1 MKHQNETE
9 RAQLQEAWLRF
20 SGDIVTVPQDWLNK
34 NFSFIESHYLKI
46 GLERSLVFC
55 SQSKFEEISS
65 SIGDLIDCIIEYCA
79 YTINAHNLRVIVM
92 YLTKESVEV
101 EKINY
106 SWCLKTNNSDFIQYV
121 NDNLEECL
129 KLFSDECKKENE
141 KAILSL
147 LNSKEISPEFKEQYL
162 KGQENKLP
170 DYNGIAEES
179 LKLAT
184 QLFLIEPTWENI
196 VWYFKNR
203 NGLTSE
209 LSSYILHYEE
219 KLSELTAT
227 SQEGMQ
233 DLFESIAICSNIPT
247 TALFK
252 FLKAFSANHL
262 DGIDMSDLDH
272 ERLRLLLEN
281 GKFPFTDENTK
292 VLKETDIFG
301 TYLIAHHAE
310 MLKNISPDF
319 FEESSVSCEVLTSRK
334 FSLSQKEEIL
344 KVIPPSHLYSSEA
357 IANAAIE
364 IIINQ
369 TTQKI
374 DKDVLVEIVKMSTL
388 KGMRLRLVTKMVQ
401 STSDK
406 EVIAELLNLLGGIYS
421 EIAARETRPKV
432 EVNAEN
438 KTLLEILKAKGF
450 ISSYPEIEGCS
461 SWRIYYPKT

>member
-1 MKHQNETE
+1 
-9 RAQLQEAWLRF
+9 
-20 SGDIVTVPQDWLNK
+20 
-34 NFSFIESHYLKI
+34 
-46 GLERSLVFC
+46 
-55 SQSKFEEISS
+55 
-65 SIGDLIDCIIEYCA
+65 
-79 YTINAHNLRVIVM
+79 M

-129 KLFSDECKKENE
+129 KLFLDECKKENE
-141 KAILSL
+141 KTILAL

-162 KGQENKLP
+162 NEQENKLP

-196 VWYFKNR
+196 VWYFKKR
-203 NGLTSE
+203 NDLTSE

-233 DLFESIAICSNIPT
+233 DLFESIAICPDIPT

-262 DGIDMSDLDH
+262 DGIDVSDLDH
-272 ERLRLLLEN
+272 ERLKLLLEN

-301 TYLIAHHAE
+301 AYLIAHHTE
-310 MLKNISPDF
+310 MLDNISPDF

-344 KVIPPSHLYSSEA
+344 KAIPSSHLYSSEA

-364 IIINQ
+364 VVINQ
-369 TTQKI
+369 TAQEI
-374 DKDVLVEIVKMSTL
+374 DKDVLVEIVKKSTL
-388 KGMRLRLVTKMVQ
+388 KEMRLRLVTKMVQ
-401 STSDK
+401 GISDK
-406 EVIAELLNLLGGIYS
+406 EGIAELLNLLGGIYS
-421 EIAARETRPKV
+421 EIAERETRPKV
-432 EVNAEN
+432 EVNTEN
-438 KTLLEILKAKGF
+438 KALLEILKAKGF